1 MTTNKNDRSDNLNKN
16 LKNILAQ
23 YAQKRESEIEK
34 ARQKKNDI
42 YQRNPRLQEI
52 DDELSSYTIATAK
65 TILKT
70 NATSLLQN
78 LNKKKKNLLK
88 EKDAIYKSLNI
99 DASYFTPRFECNIC
113 KDTGYVTNNYK
124 TSMCNCLKQ
133 KLYKK

>member
-70 NATSLLQN
+70 NDTSLLQN
-78 LNKKKKNLLK
+78 LNKK
-88 EKDAIYKSLNI
+88 Y
-99 DASYFTPRFECNIC
+99 
-113 KDTGYVTNNYK
+113 
-124 TSMCNCLKQ
+124 
-133 KLYKK
+133 